1 MSETKKGGLFINK
14 KAAAASTAAPAAPT
28 GTKPKDVKRRWM
40 YVGIGAIGVVVVA
53 STMFGNKPE
62 PKRSSSKKEDAAN
75 AAMISVTPANADK
88 AAFEANFAKEL
99 ESLRK
104 GQEDLKKELANKD
117 RELEKLKT
125 NPTANDPNLPSGV
138 VGPPTMP
145 TGNSGGLGTVAPP
158 LPPTANVRNPQSMG
172 IPSAPTSSRGTPEIP
187 AMISPPQQTP
197 AEDPMVFE
205 APGKSS
211 SSGAGAAHSANG
223 TSNGLGAGVN
233 SRVKYTKNASA
244 GMLPAGSFAPVAL
257 LNGLDAGTST
267 ATQSNPMPV
276 LMNVT
281 EQATLPGAAK
291 YRLKSCFVLG
301 TGYGDL
307 SAERVYVRFARLSC
321 VDKTDRLVLSQ
332 EVQGYLVDSDG
343 KLGLR
348 GVVMDRQGAKLGK
361 AMLAGFAQGLSGALS
376 SAQSSV
382 TSNLTTGQSTSSMT
396 GDAALRA
403 SGLSGARMA
412 ATQLAEFYLKEAQ
425 SIFPV
430 ISVDAGRTGTIVFTG
445 STSLN
450 WSNGDTQFV
459 QQVTPVNN

>member
-1 MSETKKGGLFINK
+1 MSEPKKSGLFINK
-14 KAAAASTAAPAAPT
+14 KAAAASAAAPAAPA

-53 STMFGNKPE
+53 STMLGSKPE
-62 PKRSSSKKEDAAN
+62 PKRGLSKKEEAAG

-99 ESLRK
+99 EALRK
-104 GQEDLKKELANKD
+104 GQEELKKELADKD

-125 NPTANDPNLPSGV
+125 TPGGATPPPGV
-138 VGPPTMP
+138 VAPPSMQS
-145 TGNSGGLGTVAPP
+145 GNSGGISAISP
-158 LPPTANVRNPQSMG
+158 PPTPPTPTVR
-172 IPSAPTSSRGTPEIP
+172 APAGGTPVVPPSSRGTPDMP
-187 AMISPPQQTP
+187 VMMAPPLQAP

-205 APGKSS
+205 APSKT
-211 SSGAGAAHSANG
+211 SGAAAAGASTSSAAPG
-223 TSNGLGAGVN
+223 GVN
-233 SRVKYTKNASA
+233 TRVRYAKNASA

-267 ATQSNPMPV
+267 ATQTNPMPV
-276 LMNVT
+276 LMNIT
-281 EQATLPGAAK
+281 DQATLPGAAK

-321 VDKTDRLVLSQ
+321 VDKADRLVLSQ

-343 KLGLR
+343 KLGMR
-348 GVVMDRQGAKLGK
+348 GTVMDRQGAKLGK

-382 TSNLTTGQSTSSMT
+382 TSNLGTGQSTSSIT
-396 GDAALRA
+396 GSAALRA
-403 SGLSGARMA
+403 SGLSGAQVA
-412 ATQLAEFYLKEAQ
+412 ANQLAEFYLKEAQ

-430 ISVDAGRTGTIVFTG
+430 ISVDAGRTGTIVFSGTAA
-445 STSLN
+445 LN
-450 WSNGDTQFV
+450 WSNGDAQFV
-459 QQVTPVNN
+459 QQVTPTN